1 MQTKKRKLAQQFN
14 DAEAGA
20 ETKSKIFENVHIF
33 VNGYT
38 DPPAAVLRQL
48 MIEHGG
54 EYHVYPS
61 SSVTHTI
68 VSNLPYS
75 KKIQVKQG
83 DKYVSAKWI
92 TDRYA
97 IIN

>member
-1 MQTKKRKLAQQFN
+1 MDAKKRKLAQQFN
-14 DAEAGA
+14 DAEAGIVV
-20 ETKSKIFENVHIF
+20 KSKIFENIHIF

-38 DPPAAVLRQL
+38 DPPASVLRHL

-61 SSVTHTI
+61 ASVTHMI

-75 KKIQVKQG
+75 KKIQVKPG
-83 DKYVSAKWI
+83 ERYVSAKWI
-92 TDRYA
+92 TDR
-97 IIN
+97 